1 MIEQFIWFFSFPGDN
16 GAPTF
21 SNTWEP
27 HTYSIQDVVV
37 VVLFY
42 VGVLEPL
49 GGRPRPEEDMP
60 RRSAGPARQC

>member
-1 MIEQFIWFFSFPGDN
+1 MAQHVPLSKF
-16 GAPTF
+16 AYCLPTLF
-21 SNTWEP
+21 QTMVVV
-27 HTYSIQDVVV
+27 VVV